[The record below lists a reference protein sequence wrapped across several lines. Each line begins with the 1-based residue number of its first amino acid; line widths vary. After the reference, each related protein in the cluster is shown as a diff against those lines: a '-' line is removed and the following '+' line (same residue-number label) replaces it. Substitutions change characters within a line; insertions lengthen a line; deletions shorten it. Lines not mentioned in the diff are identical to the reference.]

1 MTHLVTLVI
10 QAATIRRFELECGP
24 IDRDIQQLVAK
35 MEHLPLEESRRG
47 EFLERFME
55 LLRRRGE
62 IAREVLVKSK
72 APQSAKTQLRSLLL
86 IVQEMAHS
94 PSRSL
99 IGENKT
105 DEPEVLRA
113 QADRLLAMVHQVRDS
128 RRARTG

>member
-1 MTHLVTLVI
+1 VTHLVTLVI

-35 MEHLPLEESRRG
+35 MEHLPLEGSRRR

-72 APQSAKTQLRSLLL
+72 APQSAKTPLRSPL

-94 PSRSL
+94 PSLTL
-99 IGENKT
+99 IWGNKM
-105 DEPEVLRA
+105 EPEVLRA

>member
-1 MTHLVTLVI
+1 VTDLVTVVI
-10 QAATIRRFELECGP
+10 QAATICRLEMECGP
-24 IDRDIQQLVAK
+24 IDREIQQLVAK
-35 MEHLPLEESRRG
+35 MEHLPLEESRRR

-72 APQSAKTQLRSLLL
+72 APRSAKTPLRSLLL

-113 QADRLLAMVHQVRDS
+113 QADRLLAMVHEVRDS
-128 RRARTG
+128 RRARKG

>member
-1 MTHLVTLVI
+1 MTDLVTLVI
-10 QAATIRRFELECGP
+10 QAAAIRRLEMECGP

>member
-1 MTHLVTLVI
+1 MTDLVTVVI
-10 QAATIRRFELECGP
+10 QAATIRRLEVECGP
-24 IDRDIQQLVAK
+24 IDRDIQRLVAK
-35 MEHLPLEESRRG
+35 MEHLPLEGSRRR